1 MFKPG
6 VLLLLFFFVAY
17 LSIAQKTISGVVT
30 EEIKT
35 KDGNIKITRTAH
47 LPKGK
52 TISGTIAYEPES
64 EKPKKREKQLEKL
77 SSLVIKLGETII
89 SGGEIFTTKLPALD
103 KLPFQVFDEGGKIVQ
118 EIPLD
123 LNEPLADVSLDLP
136 KTLRSDNIEKI
147 SGELSGNI
155 ANASVTVGDKPMELV
170 AGNEDE
176 LFFKV
181 DDVSPGKHDIVLNDE
196 KVQASESVNVVDYT
210 LQAGRLTLN
219 RGESTY
225 LDVAVTGLKDI
236 QEPLQLEVK
245 NQSVGTISLEGGDI
259 QLIQIKPE
267 EVAERGVWQKRFD
280 IQSLTRGSFS
290 VYTDLTVTEQEEPE
304 PEDATKYIEQ
314 AVATEAKV
322 LNIGKMKLVNPTGET
337 VKTGLQSFYIP
348 MGNSGF
354 QGYMVPES
362 QEFVLPPNAE
372 SWVDL
377 EGYCTDFDL
386 STPEAGSGFPSADN
400 WFQVEDPRNVEK
412 IQNLM
417 IQEDI
422 QKITHT
428 DLSSP
433 LNVPG
438 TDMPITHV
446 IERNDESELYKRLL
460 MIGLNEII
468 DSYEQLEED
477 GLIEPAFIKNNKEKT
492 VQSAF
497 WDYAE
502 KLKGKKVDK
511 SLLEEKLQP
520 QIPDNIWKNIELIGE
535 KAKIYPEKEKK
546 KSGQCEFICPQNN
559 TSVAAENV
567 CFEWNCPENNEGP
580 FNLTVI
586 PKEGSE
592 LNFQNIERTQF
603 SLGET
608 LIPGMGYEALL
619 SYSSPSGIME
629 GPSVLFNVNP
639 DCMADL
645 QEIMAKLDSIRQ
657 LVQDA
662 GNELEGNPLV
672 AEARL
677 IDMITEILETPETIT
692 ELFDEWLE
700 EEFSFPDISDSATF
714 ESVTREICGNLDNI
728 KKALG
733 YGKKIAS
740 FMQSQGQGN
749 SGNLTSKIDRALEK
763 LEEAC
768 DNAEKFEA
776 FYAELQSAVTDLR
789 GYLAGKLEEFVR
801 ERIERTIRRIL
812 VNKLGAAA
820 AGSIMNMAMDA
831 WNFIDAL
838 IKQGKLEEAKAL
850 YNLMFFRM
858 LELAN
863 QCSRWHIDDTWNSET
878 NGYPQVEWADC
889 SEVKGKRIKLEAFI
903 RCWEQEEDGAPNQG
917 SFSSTQIELKEPS
930 EEGEEENLFVRELV
944 RNNFQPNCDN
954 CCAFPFQL
962 DMDDLRSKARNCEH
976 AHVIIRVTIGDNE
989 PQEVFG
995 GVVNP

>member
-6 VLLLLFFFVAY
+6 ILLLALFCVAL
-17 LSIAQKTISGVVT
+17 LSGAQKTISGVVT

-35 KDGNIKITRTAH
+35 KDGTVKITRTAH

-64 EKPKKREKQLEKL
+64 EKPKKREKQFQKL
-77 SSLVIKLGETII
+77 SSLVIKLGKAII
-89 SGGEIFTTKLPALD
+89 SEGEIFTTKLPDSD
-103 KLPFQVFDEGGKIVQ
+103 KLPIQVFDEGGNMVQ

-123 LNEPLADVSLDLP
+123 LNEPLADVPLDLP
-136 KTLRSDNIEKI
+136 KTLRKDNIEKI
-147 SGELSGNI
+147 TGNLSGNI
-155 ANASVTVGDKPMELV
+155 ADATVTVDDKPMDLL

-176 LFFKV
+176 LFFRV
-181 DDVSPGKHDIVLNDE
+181 EDVTPGKHDIVLDDKN
-196 KVQASESVNVVDYT
+196 VQATESVNVVDYT

-225 LDVAVTGLKDI
+225 LDVKVTGLEDV

-245 NQSVGTISLEGGDI
+245 NQSVGTISLEGGDV
-259 QLIQIKPE
+259 QFIQIKPE
-267 EVAERGVWQKRFD
+267 EVAETGVWNKRFD

-290 VYTDLTVTEQEEPE
+290 VYTDLTVNQQEKPE
-304 PEDATKYIEQ
+304 NEDATKYIEQ
-314 AVATEAKV
+314 AVAYEAKV
-322 LNIGKMKLVNPTGET
+322 FKIGKMKLVNPTNET
-337 VKTGLQSFYIP
+337 INAGLHSFYIP
-348 MGNSGF
+348 AINGH
-354 QGYMVPES
+354 QGYMIPET
-362 QEFVLPPNAE
+362 QEFKLPPDSE
-372 SWVDL
+372 TWVDI
-377 EGYCTDFDL
+377 EGYCTDFEL
-386 STPEAGSGFPSADN
+386 PAPEAGSALPPADK
-400 WFQVEDPRNVEK
+400 WFQIKDPENIEIIEDMMVS
-412 IQNLM
+412 
-417 IQEDI
+417 EDI
-422 QKITHT
+422 QKIGLK
-428 DLSSP
+428 DLKIP
-433 LNVPG
+433 LTIPG
-438 TDMPITHV
+438 TDLPVTHAFDPS
-446 IERNDESELYKRLL
+446 RDSELYKRLL
-460 MIGLNEII
+460 LLGLNKII
-468 DSYEQLEED
+468 EGYETLEKE
-477 GLIEPAFIKNNKEKT
+477 GELNPAFKQGDKEKT
-492 VQSAF
+492 IQAAF
-497 WDYAE
+497 WDYSE
-502 KLKGKKVDK
+502 KLKGNEVNKKNLEDK
-511 SLLEEKLQP
+511 LEP
-520 QIPDNIWKNIELIGE
+520 QLVENLWENIELIGK
-535 KAKIYPEKEKK
+535 KAKIYPEKEKET
-546 KSGQCEFICPQNN
+546 SGQCEFICPQNN
-559 TSVAAENV
+559 TRVAPENV
-567 CFEWNCPENNEGP
+567 CFEWNCPENIEGP
-580 FNLTVI
+580 FNLTII
-586 PKEGSE
+586 PEGGNE
-592 LNFQNIERTQF
+592 FNVENIQGTQYT
-603 SLGET
+603 LGEP
-608 LIPGMGYEALL
+608 LMPGMNYEAML
-619 SYSSPSGIME
+619 SYSSPLGMME
-629 GPSVLFNVNP
+629 GHSVLFNVNP
-639 DCMADL
+639 NCMADL

-657 LVQDA
+657 LVQEA

-728 KKALG
+728 KKALE

-749 SGNLTSKIDRALEK
+749 TGNLSSKIDRALEK

-768 DNAEKFEA
+768 ENVDKFEA

-801 ERIERTIRRIL
+801 ERIESTIRRIL

-820 AGSIMNMAMDA
+820 AGSIMSMAMDA

-889 SEVKGKRIKLEAFI
+889 SEVQGKRIKLEAFI
-903 RCWEQEEDGAPNQG
+903 RCWQQEEDGAPNQG
-917 SFSSTQIELKEPS
+917 SFNSTQINFKEVGD
-930 EEGEEENLFVRELV
+930 EEGEEQSVSELV
-944 RNNFQPNCDN
+944 RNNFQPGCDN

-962 DMDDLRSKARNCEH
+962 DMDDLRNKARNCEH
-976 AHVIIRVTIGDNE
+976 AHVIIRVTVGDNE